1 MKLAR
6 FDLYRYSLPFYRP
19 LTLAGIT
26 LFQREGIL
34 LKLSGDDWWR
44 WRPASETALFLP
56 GWTPTGRWPK
66 TFSRRRWTCRP
77 LKWTSGRRRTPR
89 AR

>member
-6 FDLYRYSLPFYRP
+6 FDLYRYSLPFYRL

-34 LKLSGDDWWR
+34 LKLSGDD
-44 WRPASETALFLP
+44 
-56 GWTPTGRWPK
+56 
-66 TFSRRRWTCRP
+66 
-77 LKWTSGRRRTPR
+77 
-89 AR
+89 